1 MGCGSLEAGRLGL
14 QKRDGSADW
23 VTRME
28 MSILSTRD
36 PETLDS
42 SPSLILKRAH
52 EAGNITATVLQMSL
66 TLGLRRVKVP
76 TL

>member
-1 MGCGSLEAGRLGL
+1 MWELGSGQVGAAEERWV
-14 QKRDGSADW
+14 SDW

-42 SPSLILKRAH
+42 SPSLIFKRAH